1 MSTELLVPARFCGP
15 PGAGNGGWVC
25 GSVAAALPGGT
36 VEVTLSAP
44 APLEQPLRLEADG
57 DEARLLDGERP
68 LARARR
74 VADGLGEPP
83 PASYGATQEAARAL
97 DVEDYRQ
104 RHAFPGCFTCGPDRP
119 PGEGLGLFPGQG
131 GGPGRVTW
139 PWTPVG
145 GLGDAAGLVVE
156 PVVWAALDCPSGQAW
171 LVQDAGLAAVVLG
184 RMTAAVQR
192 RPTVG
197 EPLLVQGW
205 SEGRDG
211 RKLRAGAAL
220 RTADG
225 ELLAQSR
232 TTWIAMDADQLASFR
247 AR

>member
-1 MSTELLVPARFCGP
+1 MSTELVVPARFCGP
-15 PGAGNGGWVC
+15 PGAGNGGYVC
-25 GSVAAALPGGT
+25 GSVAAALPGGA

-44 APLEQPLRLEADG
+44 TPLERPLRLEVDA
-57 DEARLLDGERP
+57 DEARLLDGDQP

-74 VADGLGEPP
+74 LPDGLGEPP
-83 PASYGATQEAARAL
+83 AASYGAAEDAARAL

-104 RHAFPGCFTCGPDRP
+104 RHAFPGCFTCGPDRA
-119 PGEGLGLFPGQG
+119 PGDGLGLFPGAG

-139 PWTPVG
+139 PWTPTG

-171 LVQDAGLAAVVLG
+171 LAQDDALAAVVLG
-184 RMTAAVQR
+184 RMAAVVHR

-197 EPLLVQGW
+197 EPLFVQGW
-205 SEGRDG
+205 GEERDG

-232 TTWIAMDADQLASFR
+232 TTWIALDADQLAAFR
-247 AR
+247 SR